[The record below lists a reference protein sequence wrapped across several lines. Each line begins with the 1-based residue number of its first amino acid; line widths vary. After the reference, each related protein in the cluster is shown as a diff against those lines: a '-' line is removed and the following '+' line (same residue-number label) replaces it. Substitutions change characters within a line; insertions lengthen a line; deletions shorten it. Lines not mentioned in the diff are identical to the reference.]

1 LIFRHDSDTLS
12 EELIF
17 NDYTHSIEECKAGEI
32 PWSLPL
38 RNACARVSKKGARFK
53 VKVEY
58 KRENTG
64 NRRQN
69 TGGRRK
75 NERGQRWEA
84 GGLRKKRKGSC
95 LYPQASE
102 ASDPPT

>member
-64 NRRQN
+64 DWSQKSGERMNEVR
-69 TGGRRK
+69 GGRL
-75 NERGQRWEA
+75 EV
-84 GGLRKKRKGSC
+84 
-95 LYPQASE
+95 
-102 ASDPPT
+102 